1 MPKKETTTQKSKWY
15 KSALLP
21 WVIILVV
28 TVAAAGFIAGWHANQ
43 SLEQSINAKT
53 SAAVAEVKEAQSL
66 KASQ

>member
-28 TVAAAGFIAGWHANQ
+28 TVAAAGFIAGWHTNQ

-53 SAAVAEVKEAQSL
+53 SAAVAEAKEAQSL